1 MSEQVNYLV
10 IGSGSIAKR
19 HLANLRR
26 LFGGSHTTIGCVSAS
41 GRTISA
47 SEVGEGI
54 VIYNTLAQALE
65 NEYAFAIIASPAPW
79 HIENAAQL
87 LRKNIP
93 LLIEKPLSDS
103 LKNFRLYERTLLAH
117 QDKIEVAYNLRFLPS
132 AVKFKALLEDQVVG
146 AVQGVSVDVGQYL
159 PDWRPASDYRKNVS
173 ARKELGGGVLLEL
186 SHDLD
191 YLGWLFGKFETAYC
205 VSRNTG
211 TLDVNVEDVADAL
224 LVREDRLTVAVH
236 MDFLQR
242 SPVRTCK
249 VIGAL
254 GTLVWDIISNTITLR
269 TGANEKRVLFE
280 DSEYDRN
287 NMYLDQLRH
296 FSDVASGN
304 VSPAISVNEGL
315 NTLYL
320 IEAMKASA
328 LIGLSVKIGESQA

>member
-19 HLANLRR
+19 HLANLKK
-26 LFGGSHTTIGCVSAS
+26 LFGGRHTTIGCVSAS
-41 GRTISA
+41 GRAISA
-47 SEVGEGI
+47 DELGEGV
-54 VIYNTLAQALE
+54 VIYESLTHALE
-65 NEYAFAIIASPAPW
+65 SEYAFAIIASPAPW

-87 LRKNIP
+87 LQKNIP

-103 LKNFRLYERTLLAH
+103 LKNFMLRESVLFAH
-117 QDKIEVAYNLRFLPS
+117 RNKIEVAYNLRFMPS

-146 AVQGVSVDVGQYL
+146 AVLGVSVDVGQYL
-159 PDWRPASDYRKNVS
+159 PDWRPATDYRNNVS
-173 ARKELGGGVLLEL
+173 ARRELGGGVLLEL

-191 YLGWLFGKFETAYC
+191 YLGWLFGKFETVHC

-224 LVREDRLTVAVH
+224 LVRNDHLTVAVH

-249 VIGAL
+249 VIGAR
-254 GTLVWDIISNTITLR
+254 GTLVWDIISNTITLS

-280 DSEYDRN
+280 DFEYDRN

-296 FSDVASGN
+296 FSDVASGRT
-304 VSPAISVNEGL
+304 SPAISINEGL
-315 NTLYL
+315 RTLHL
-320 IEAMKASA
+320 IEAMKVSA
-328 LIGLSVKIGESQA
+328 LTGLSVKIGDNPA